1 MSPRS
6 RQVNDAIRAES
17 RARILEHALE
27 QFAANGY
34 DRTTIRAIAK
44 SAGISQG
51 LIYNYFASKDAL
63 LRAIFEQSMQDVQ
76 ESFQRAEEAPPGQ
89 RTVAL
94 VRAAFE
100 LLERNQRF
108 WRLSYG
114 VRMQAPVL
122 SDLGDGLQRWTE
134 TITRTLRGYL
144 QEDGFD
150 EPKLEA
156 RVLFALIDGVAQH
169 YVLDPA
175 GYPLEEVVER
185 IVSWYATSGHS

>member
-1 MSPRS
+1 
-6 RQVNDAIRAES
+6 
-17 RARILEHALE
+17 
-27 QFAANGY
+27 
-34 DRTTIRAIAK
+34 
-44 SAGISQG
+44 
-51 LIYNYFASKDAL
+51 
-63 LRAIFEQSMQDVQ
+63 
-76 ESFQRAEEAPPGQ
+76 
-89 RTVAL
+89 
-94 VRAAFE
+94 
-100 LLERNQRF
+100 
-108 WRLSYG
+108 
-114 VRMQAPVL
+114 MQAPVL